1 VVKHGAGVEGAW
13 RRIPHPLKRLS
24 RMYGLYGLV
33 QRLAEGRSCEYNAL
47 HERLKLS
54 KPLCMVM
61 REVANGWCVCGAVKF
76 LVSKHAKSF
85 WRLWSSRGLCSFAL
99 CGGASVAAVR

>member
-1 VVKHGAGVEGAW
+1 MVKHGAGVEGAW
-13 RRIPHPLKRLS
+13 RRIPHPLKRSS

-76 LVSKHAKSF
+76 LSF
-85 WRLWSSRGLCSFAL
+85 ETRQIILEVAAVIAVRCVVRCVAV
-99 CGGASVAAVR
+99 SVAAVR

>member
-1 VVKHGAGVEGAW
+1 
-13 RRIPHPLKRLS
+13 
-24 RMYGLYGLV
+24 MYGLYGLV
-33 QRLAEGRSCEYNAL
+33 QRLAEGRDCEYNAL

-76 LVSKHAKSF
+76 LSVET
-85 WRLWSSRGLCSFAL
+85 RQIILE
-99 CGGASVAAVR
+99 VAAVVAVRCVVRAVLRCRSRP

>member
-1 VVKHGAGVEGAW
+1 MGGVW
-13 RRIPHPLKRLS
+13 RRIPRVLKRLS
-24 RMYGLYGLV
+24 LMRGSYGLV
-33 QRLAEGRSCEYNAL
+33 QRLAEERSCEYNAPN
-47 HERLKLS
+47 ERLKLS

-99 CGGASVAAVR
+99 CGCASVAAVR